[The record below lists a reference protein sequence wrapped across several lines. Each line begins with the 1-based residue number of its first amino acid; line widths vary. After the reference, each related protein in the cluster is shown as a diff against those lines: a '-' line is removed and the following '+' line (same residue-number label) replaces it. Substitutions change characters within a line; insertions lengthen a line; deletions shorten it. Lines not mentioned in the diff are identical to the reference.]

1 MSIYD
6 TILGSF
12 FGVLNYVSLSPH
24 THTMGLTNECGGA
37 CVTQGFFG
45 RASNSGDHCR
55 WGLQSATVCATGSN
69 GLFGGLSHSF
79 CARLM
84 GVWARI
90 MTLVAPELV
99 RNNSF
104 FSVPL
109 RPSRVR
115 LVERKKKVH
124 FWYGLTEVGGG
135 SGSSSRGTSPRV
147 WNRAR
152 AAQIID

>member
-1 MSIYD
+1 
-6 TILGSF
+6 
-12 FGVLNYVSLSPH
+12 
-24 THTMGLTNECGGA
+24 
-37 CVTQGFFG
+37 
-45 RASNSGDHCR
+45 
-55 WGLQSATVCATGSN
+55 
-69 GLFGGLSHSF
+69 
-79 CARLM
+79 M

-124 FWYGLTEVGGG
+124 FWYGLAGVDGG
-135 SGSSSRGTSPRV
+135 SGSPPSTRMEPSREQRK
-147 WNRAR
+147 
-152 AAQIID
+152 